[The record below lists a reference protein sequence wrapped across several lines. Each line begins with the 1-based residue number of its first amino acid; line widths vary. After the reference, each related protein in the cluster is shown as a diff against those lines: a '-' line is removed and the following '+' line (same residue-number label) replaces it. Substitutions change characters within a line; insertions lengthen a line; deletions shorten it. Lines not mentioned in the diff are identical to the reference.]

1 MKVLC
6 SLLSKKFCKALSLTL
21 LIISMKNANASGQ
34 ISLGRTFIM
43 TIDKVSLYGETQDE
57 KECGGDTNSHDEI

>member
-1 MKVLC
+1 
-6 SLLSKKFCKALSLTL
+6 
-21 LIISMKNANASGQ
+21 MKNANASGQ